1 MPRPKGSKNKKSIVS
16 SAAIEKKIV
25 AQKESIAS
33 LNGELD
39 GIVATIKEQQ
49 LLVKAKRSEIR
60 KAEKAL
66 AALVAQKE
74 KSEAIESAAAKKAE
88 IAGVVEQLINSGKSA
103 EEILSHLN

>member
-16 SAAIEKKIV
+16 SAAIEEKIV
-25 AQKESIAS
+25 AKKESIES
-33 LNGELD
+33 LNDELD
-39 GIVATIKEQQ
+39 RIIATIKEQQ
-49 LLVKAKRSEIR
+49 LLAKTKKAEIR

-66 AALVAQKE
+66 ASLAAQKE

-88 IAGVVEQLINSGKSA
+88 IEGVVTQLINSGKSA

>member
-1 MPRPKGSKNKKSIVS
+1 MPRPKGSKNKKSIIP
-16 SAAIEKKIV
+16 SAAIEEKIV
-25 AQKESIAS
+25 AQKESIVS
-33 LNGELD
+33 MNSELEE
-39 GIVATIKEQQ
+39 ITATIKEQQ
-49 LLVKAKRSEIR
+49 LLVRTKKAEIR

-103 EEILSHLN
+103 EEILSHLG

>member
-1 MPRPKGSKNKKSIVS
+1 MSRPKGSKNKKSIVS
-16 SAAIEKKIV
+16 SATIEEKIV
-25 AQKESIAS
+25 AQKDFIAS

-39 GIVATIKEQQ
+39 GIIATIKEQQ
-49 LLVKAKRSEIR
+49 LLVKSKKSEIR

-66 AALVAQKE
+66 AALVSQKE

-103 EEILSHLN
+103 EEILSQLS

>member
-1 MPRPKGSKNKKSIVS
+1 MSRPKGSKNKKSIVS
-16 SAAIEKKIV
+16 SAAIEEKIV

-39 GIVATIKEQQ
+39 GIIATIKEQQ
-49 LLVKAKRSEIR
+49 LLVKSKRSEIR

-66 AALVAQKE
+66 AALVSQKE

-103 EEILSHLN
+103 EEILSQLS

>member
-1 MPRPKGSKNKKSIVS
+1 MSRPKGSKNKKSIVS
-16 SAAIEKKIV
+16 SAAIEEKIV
-25 AQKESIAS
+25 AQKDFIAS

-39 GIVATIKEQQ
+39 GIITTIKEQQ
-49 LLVKAKRSEIR
+49 LLVKSKRSEIR

-66 AALVAQKE
+66 AALVSQKE

-103 EEILSHLN
+103 EEILSQLS

>member
-16 SAAIEKKIV
+16 STAIEEKIV
-25 AQKESIAS
+25 AKKESIAS
-33 LNGELD
+33 LNDELD
-39 GIVATIKEQQ
+39 GIIATIKEQQ
-49 LLVKAKRSEIR
+49 LLAKTKKAEIR

-66 AALVAQKE
+66 ASLAAQKE